1 MIDCLALLAIGAF
14 GWGLS
19 LATYRHFARQ
29 FGWPMGEMQWEL
41 PAVPVLLGLIAFA
54 LGLMFALA
62 RGIGDGGGIIILF
75 GLLLAIFWTGFL
87 RVGSQVSLFLAPLTA
102 VFLLVCWV
110 NGPYADW
117 RRAGFSAGDP
127 APAADSLSARR
138 QGSGE

>member
-29 FGWPMGEMQWEL
+29 FGWPMGEMQWEF
-41 PAVPVLLGLIAFA
+41 PAVPVLIGLIAFA

-62 RGIGDGGGIIILF
+62 RGIGEGGGVIIIF
-75 GLLLAIFWTGFL
+75 GFLLAIFWTGFL

-102 VFLLVCWV
+102 LILLVGWV
-110 NGPYADW
+110 SGPYADG
-117 RRAGFSAGDP
+117 RRAALSGSDL
-127 APAADSLSARR
+127 APGEDSLTPRR
-138 QGSGE
+138 QSSAE